1 MSEKQGIR
9 ISKVVKEFN
18 IGIGTLTDFLKKKG
32 IEVDPSPNSKIS
44 EEAYALVEKEF
55 DKELQIKEQSRKII
69 LKVKDVAQE
78 DEGDETSG
86 DLPKG
91 RVFEL
96 RTRRRGYGNLI
107 LHRLSRCWS
116 KSLSRG
122 HAPFRLQKAQEV

>member
-55 DKELQIKEQSRKII
+55 DKELQIKE
-69 LKVKDVAQE
+69 
-78 DEGDETSG
+78 
-86 DLPKG
+86 
-91 RVFEL
+91 
-96 RTRRRGYGNLI
+96 
-107 LHRLSRCWS
+107 
-116 KSLSRG
+116 
-122 HAPFRLQKAQEV
+122 

>member
-32 IEVDPSPNSKIS
+32 IEVDSSPNSKIP

-69 LKVKDVAQE
+69 LKVKRCIA
-78 DEGDETSG
+78 
-86 DLPKG
+86 G
-91 RVFEL
+91 RTACL
-96 RTRRRGYGNLI
+96 TCTQSQGRNRIRPCT
-107 LHRLSRCWS
+107 LSRC
-116 KSLSRG
+116 KTGTYGQTRIRCKEG
-122 HAPFRLQKAQEV
+122 HYR